1 MSSELPWVQPVPPAH
16 LHPRT
21 NSPSTPYKICKR
33 TNTNIRTWKCR
44 NLQDSQ
50 EIAYLLPIA
59 KSLPDPSA
67 REMPQPH
74 APMFLLAA
82 LLFSAQS
89 NYFSLV
95 QFRVG
100 GNKHY
105 SKWFFRELQR
115 DENQCKKMHSPKS
128 NYKLCWCS
136 LIKPYHQSSY
146 CNPRT
151 V

>member
-59 KSLPDPSA
+59 KSLPVPSA
-67 REMPQPH
+67 RETPSHTP
-74 APMFLLAA
+74 PCSSLLPSSS
-82 LLFSAQS
+82 LLKVITFHWY
-89 NYFSLV
+89 NLEL
-95 QFRVG
+95 G